1 MREGEKKESRIKG
14 TKGVVKIFL
23 PFNASFTPLFV
34 GDVKNGRS
42 LVKKTWDRLWSTGVA
57 LTLYSLPLS
66 GSKLT

>member
-34 GDVKNGRS
+34 GDVKNGRNFAEN
-42 LVKKTWDRLWSTGVA
+42 WSNFGQKNLGQIVEHR
-57 LTLYSLPLS
+57 
-66 GSKLT
+66 GSVHAF

>member
-34 GDVKNGRS
+34 GDVKNGRNFVENRS
-42 LVKKTWDRLWSTGVA
+42 NFGQKNL
-57 LTLYSLPLS
+57 
-66 GSKLT
+66 